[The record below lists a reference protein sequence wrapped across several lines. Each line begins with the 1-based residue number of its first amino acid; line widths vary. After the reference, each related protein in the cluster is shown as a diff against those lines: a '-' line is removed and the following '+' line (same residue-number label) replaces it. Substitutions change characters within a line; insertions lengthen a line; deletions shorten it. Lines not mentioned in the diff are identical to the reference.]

1 MEKDLN
7 KQAIASS
14 ALLPLARAIDERL
27 DQCRAR
33 KKHGGL
39 EDDDPVSE
47 KLMQLRDKLASSKPA
62 NAVDALVMVASMQA
76 IAGAIARADIEE
88 LGPAAVQLG
97 IREMS
102 HALVGLKGFLEKEG
116 GITAES
122 LGLNPDGTR
131 WQ

>member
-7 KQAIASS
+7 NQAGHSS
-14 ALLPLARAIDERL
+14 ALLPLARAIDETL
-27 DQCRAR
+27 DQCRAVCVQG
-33 KKHGGL
+33 KMQDGNPL
-39 EDDDPVSE
+39 SD
-47 KLMQLRDKLASSKPA
+47 KLMSLRDKLASSKPE

-76 IAGAIARADIEE
+76 IVEALARSDLEE

-122 LGLNPDGTR
+122 LGLDPGGTS